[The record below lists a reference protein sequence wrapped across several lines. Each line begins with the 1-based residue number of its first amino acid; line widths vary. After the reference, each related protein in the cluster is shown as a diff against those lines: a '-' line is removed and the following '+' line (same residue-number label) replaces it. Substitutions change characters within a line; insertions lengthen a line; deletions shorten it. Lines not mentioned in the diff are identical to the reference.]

1 MSKAAIIVMAIMGIN
16 PTGKSVII
24 SRAFGEGVSDEA
36 ENVIK
41 VFRHGRKIFY
51 AQSAAASAAL
61 LACSALLAGCQQE
74 VVRDDSVQAQF
85 ENNFPQG
92 VAQPGNG
99 AGGYQQLPQDDQPP
113 PGQFIYEPVV
123 PGVLPNQ

>member
-1 MSKAAIIVMAIMGIN
+1 L
-16 PTGKSVII
+16 
-24 SRAFGEGVSDEA
+24 DEA

-41 VFRHGRKIFY
+41 VGRKIFY
-51 AQSAAASAAL
+51 ARSAAASAAL

-74 VVRDDSVQAQF
+74 VVRDNSVQAQF

-113 PGQFIYEPVV
+113 PGQFIYEPVA